1 MSKRILIV
9 SLAVTVLVL
18 LVFSVT
24 SVEIYHNISVE
35 EADEALETYMSIYEN
50 GAYTADQNGVDA
62 LSSVLGGVRV
72 TFFTSEGHLIADS
85 ASPLIPDENI
95 GNDDMNTLKIASEL
109 FSKRDSEITETEVM
123 YYKRSGDVIVRIS
136 VVIPSTLAMYGRA
149 LPHLIVFLIL
159 DVLLC
164 MLLTWLATSF
174 ILRPVKE
181 LAASA
186 IGTNEEIKA
195 NYKELQPVADVINK
209 KNESV
214 RQMQSSKD
222 EFIANVTH
230 EMNTPLTSIRGF
242 AELIASGSLS
252 KEKTQKAG
260 KTIVEQ
266 SARLS
271 GMITQILHFS
281 AIDDDML
288 ESYDVDVSELVRELL
303 GTYQPLLKDKNL
315 TLTSDIED
323 GCIVATRRER
333 VTEILD
339 NLVSNAAKYN
349 VRNGK
354 ISVTLRGGKLTVA
367 DTGIGIAREELP
379 HVFSRFYTV
388 DKSHGENVG
397 FGLGLSIVRK
407 ICDRSGWKLGVDSTP
422 GEGTE
427 FSVNFRG

>member
-1 MSKRILIV
+1 M
-9 SLAVTVLVL
+9 
-18 LVFSVT
+18 
-24 SVEIYHNISVE
+24 
-35 EADEALETYMSIYEN
+35 
-50 GAYTADQNGVDA
+50 
-62 LSSVLGGVRV
+62 
-72 TFFTSEGHLIADS
+72 
-85 ASPLIPDENI
+85 
-95 GNDDMNTLKIASEL
+95 
-109 FSKRDSEITETEVM
+109 
-123 YYKRSGDVIVRIS
+123 
-136 VVIPSTLAMYGRA
+136 
-149 LPHLIVFLIL
+149 
-159 DVLLC
+159 
-164 MLLTWLATSF
+164 
-174 ILRPVKE
+174 
-181 LAASA
+181 
-186 IGTNEEIKA
+186 
-195 NYKELQPVADVINK
+195 
-209 KNESV
+209 
-214 RQMQSSKD
+214 
-222 EFIANVTH
+222 
-230 EMNTPLTSIRGF
+230 
-242 AELIASGSLS
+242 
-252 KEKTQKAG
+252 
-260 KTIVEQ
+260 EQ

-303 GTYQPLLKDKNL
+303 STYQPLLKDKNL

>member
-50 GAYTADQNGVDA
+50 GAYSADQDGADA

-72 TFFTSEGHLIADS
+72 TFFTSDGSLIADS
-85 ASPLIPDENI
+85 GSPIIPDTSI
-95 GNDDMNTLKIASEL
+95 SDSDMNTLKIASEL

-149 LPHLIVFLIL
+149 LPHLIVFLVL

-288 ESYDVDVSELVRELL
+288 ESYDVDVSELV
-303 GTYQPLLKDKNL
+303 LKDKNL